1 MKTQA
6 SALVL
11 ARVPRVNLMPGAEIE
26 RRARESL
33 ARRWLIALVAIVA
46 AVALACAAAVL
57 LTGDANP
64 RVAVDRGESRSS
76 GAGEVQTVFA
86 VARPAH

>member
-11 ARVPRVNLMPGAEIE
+11 ARVPRVNLMPVAEIE

-33 ARRWLIALVAIVA
+33 ARRWLIALMVIIA
-46 AVALACAAAVL
+46 AAALACAAAAL
-57 LTGDANP
+57 LAGDAEQ
-64 RVAVDRGESRSS
+64 RIAVEQAEARPWGT
-76 GAGEVQTVFA
+76 GEVQIGFA
-86 VARPAH
+86 VARPAP